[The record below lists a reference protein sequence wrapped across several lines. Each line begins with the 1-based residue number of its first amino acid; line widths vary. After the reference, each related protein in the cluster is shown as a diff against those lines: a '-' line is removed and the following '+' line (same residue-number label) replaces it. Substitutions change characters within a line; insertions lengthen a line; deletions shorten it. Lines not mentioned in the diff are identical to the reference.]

1 MTDEICSQTLSSLVA
16 ALDTKACTS
25 AEATQACLERIE
37 NTNGVLGSFLQVEAE
52 SAMNAAK
59 AADQRRQQGRPLSS
73 LDGVPISLK
82 DNLLTEGV
90 PTQAASRILEDY
102 RPPYDATVVK
112 KLKDAG
118 AVLLGKVNCD
128 EFAMGSSNE
137 NSAYGVCKNPWNT
150 AYSPGGSSGGSAAS
164 VASGQSFASLGTD
177 TGGSVRQPA
186 AFCGVVGLKPSYG
199 RVSRFGVVAFASSLD
214 QVGPIS
220 RDVRGCAMLLN
231 AIAGHD
237 ARDATSVQTP
247 VANYLDA
254 LQEDLDGLQVGIPQL
269 ESFADGLTPSVA
281 LALDDAKRALAAKG
295 ATLVDIELPHSQYA
309 VATYYI
315 LASSEAASNL
325 ARYDGVRYGPRKGEE
340 NGLQSLYEETRGQL
354 FGQEVKRRI
363 LLGNY
368 VLSAGYYD
376 AYYVRAQK
384 VRRLIAQD
392 FQQAFEKVDVILTPT
407 SPTPAF
413 RLGEKSDDPLQM
425 YLSDI
430 FTIQANLAGIPAISV
445 PGAWTDEGL
454 PLGIQLM
461 APAFGEEKLFRAA
474 YGLESELQLESRKPL
489 L

>member
-1 MTDEICSQTLSSLVA
+1 MSDEIWSQSLSSIVD
-16 ALDTKACTS
+16 ALQNKTCTS
-25 AEATQACLERIE
+25 VDATQACLERIE
-37 NTNGVLGSFLQVEAE
+37 KTNEVLGSFLYVDTDA
-52 SAMNAAK
+52 AMAA
-59 AADQRRQQGRPLSS
+59 ARASDQRRQAGNTLSK

-90 PTQAASRILEDY
+90 KTQAASRILEGY

-112 KLKDAG
+112 KLKAAG

-137 NSAYGVCKNPWNT
+137 NSAYGACKNPWNIEY
-150 AYSPGGSSGGSAAS
+150 APGGSSGGSAAS
-164 VASGQSFASLGTD
+164 VAAGQSFGSLGTD

-186 AFCGVVGLKPSYG
+186 AFCGVVGLKPTYG

-214 QVGPIS
+214 QVGPLS
-220 RDVRGCAMLLN
+220 RDVRGCAMLLET
-231 AIAGHD
+231 IAGHD
-237 ARDATSVQTP
+237 ERDATCVNAP
-247 VANYLDA
+247 VGDYFQGMEKDLRGMRVGVPRLD
-254 LQEDLDGLQVGIPQL
+254 EMNDGLAHTL
-269 ESFADGLTPSVA
+269 VA
-281 LALDDAKRALAAKG
+281 SLDDTKRALSAQG
-295 ATLVDIELPHSQYA
+295 ATLVDVDLPHSQYA

-325 ARYDGVRYGPRKGEE
+325 ARYDGVRYGPRLGEE
-340 NGLQSLYEETRGQL
+340 QGLQSLYEETRGQL

-384 VRRLIAQD
+384 ARRLIAQD
-392 FQQAFEKVDVILTPT
+392 FQRAFENVDLILTPT

-413 RLGEKSDDPLQM
+413 RLGEKTEDPLQM

-445 PGAWTDEGL
+445 PSAWTDEGL
-454 PLGIQLM
+454 PVGMQLM
-461 APAFGEEKLFRAA
+461 APAFGEDKLFQAA
-474 YGLESELQLESRKPL
+474 YRLESELQLEPRQPAL
-489 L
+489 